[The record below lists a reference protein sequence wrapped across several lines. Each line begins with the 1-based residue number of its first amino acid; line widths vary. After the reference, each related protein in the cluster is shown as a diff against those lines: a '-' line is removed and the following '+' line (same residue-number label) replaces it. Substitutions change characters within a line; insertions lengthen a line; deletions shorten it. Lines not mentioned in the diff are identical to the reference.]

1 MYYLANLRNKV
12 LINQILPDTLFKPKR
27 KNKKISC
34 SKSKSKFILTYYII
48 YV

>member
-27 KNKKISC
+27 KNKKNSC